1 MKKIVLTVA
10 LALANLAVNAQ
21 IGVVT
26 VDKNAK
32 ETPLGFWYV
41 VNGKGFENQM
51 FFQDETTNTLIKL
64 ESILCSYDLNMDV
77 PKGKD
82 EEGDPYWIVMDET
95 ERVTYIYLIEN
106 KFDKK
111 YSTITLLTK

>member
-1 MKKIVLTVA
+1 MKKVVLTVA
-10 LALANLAVNAQ
+10 LALSSLVASAQ

-26 VDKNAK
+26 LEKNSK
-32 ETPLGFWYV
+32 TTPLGFWYV

-51 FFQDETTNTLIKL
+51 FFQDETASVLIKL

-106 KFDKK
+106 KFDKG

>member
-1 MKKIVLTVA
+1 MKKIMLTIA
-10 LALANLAVNAQ
+10 LALATVSANAQ

-26 VDKNAK
+26 VDKSAK

-51 FFQDETTNTLIKL
+51 FFQDETVNVLIKL
-64 ESILCSYDLNMDV
+64 ESILGSYDLNMDT

-82 EEGDPYWIVMDET
+82 DAGDPYWIVMDET
-95 ERVTYIYLIEN
+95 ERITYIYLIKN
-106 KFDKK
+106 KFDKN
-111 YSTITLLTK
+111 YSIINLLTK

>member
-10 LALANLAVNAQ
+10 LVLANLAVNAQ

-51 FFQDETTNTLIKL
+51 FFQPPL
-64 ESILCSYDLNMDV
+64 EPFLFICF
-77 PKGKD
+77 
-82 EEGDPYWIVMDET
+82 
-95 ERVTYIYLIEN
+95 
-106 KFDKK
+106 FDKNLFK
-111 YSTITLLTK
+111 RLLIF

>member
-1 MKKIVLTVA
+1 MLTIA
-10 LALANLAVNAQ
+10 LAVASLSANAQ
-21 IGVVT
+21 LGVVT

-51 FFQDETTNTLIKL
+51 FFQDETTSVRIKL
-64 ESILCSYDLNMDV
+64 ESILSSYELDMDT

-82 EEGDPYWIVMDET
+82 DAGDPYWIVMDET
-95 ERVTYIYLIEN
+95 ERITYIYLIEN

-111 YSTITLLTK
+111 YSIINLLTK